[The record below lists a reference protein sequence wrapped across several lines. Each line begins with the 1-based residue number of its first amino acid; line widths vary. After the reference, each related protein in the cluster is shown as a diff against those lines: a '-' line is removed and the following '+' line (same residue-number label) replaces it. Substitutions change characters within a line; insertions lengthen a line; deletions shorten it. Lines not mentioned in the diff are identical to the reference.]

1 MDNKKYKTMIG
12 TIVGLTTVAGAMF
25 GYQNFYLE
33 NKQKNDQTVIYV
45 ANQDIQAK
53 TKIQADMFEARTVST
68 GSVLD
73 SYITG
78 DKLQEVLD
86 KELKGGL
93 LKGEPLTSVRLNKEN
108 EDLSNNLVLKLEP
121 DYKSEVK
128 TNDNVKVYVMLTDKI
143 SGEVS
148 MKQLFASEKKL
159 LEPEVNTNNAVTTT
173 DTSETQVLLIK
184 VTDEELRDYYKAKA
198 TGKIIVSK
206 VSDLDLQDIVSD
218 KDLEHTEIE
227 KNEDVFDV
235 DSEEVQNSYRATD
248 NKDNSIAVMS
258 YTVQEGD
265 TIDTLSLKFKTS
277 AHQIQMLNDNKDSFV
292 VGDVITVPAI

>member
-1 MDNKKYKTMIG
+1 MDNKKYKTMIC

-25 GYQNFYLE
+25 VYQNFYLE
-33 NKQKNDQTVIYV
+33 SKQRSNQTVIYV

-53 TKIQADMFEARTVST
+53 TKIQADMFQAKTIFT
-68 GSVLD
+68 DSVLD
-73 SYITG
+73 SYITD

-128 TNDNVKVYVMLTDKI
+128 TDDNVKVYVMLTDRVT
-143 SGEVS
+143 GEVS

-159 LEPEVNTNNAVTTT
+159 LEPEADKNNTVTTT
-173 DTSETQVLLIK
+173 DTSETQVLLVK

-218 KDLEHTEIE
+218 KDLEQSEDQ
-227 KNEDVFDV
+227 KNGDMFDV
-235 DSEEVQNSYRATD
+235 DSEEAQNSYRATD

-258 YTVQEGD
+258 YTVQEDD

-277 AHQIQMLNDNKDSFV
+277 AHQIKMLNDNKDSFV

>member
-12 TIVGLTTVAGAMF
+12 TIVGLTAIAGGMF

-33 NKQKNDQTVIYV
+33 NKQKGNQTIIYV

-53 TKIQADMFEARTVST
+53 TKIEANMFEAKTVST
-68 GSVLD
+68 DSILD

-78 DKLQEVLD
+78 DKLEEVLD

-93 LKGEPLTSVRLNKEN
+93 LKGEPLTHVRLNKEN
-108 EDLSNNLVLKLEP
+108 EVLSNNIILKLEP
-121 DYKSEVK
+121 DFKSEVK
-128 TNDNVKVYVMLTDKI
+128 TDDNIKVYAMLTDKKT
-143 SGEVS
+143 GDVS

-159 LEPEVNTNNAVTTT
+159 LAPEVNKNNTVTTT
-173 DTSETQVLLIK
+173 ETSEKQVLLVK
-184 VTDEELRDYYKAKA
+184 ATDEELRDYYKAKA

-218 KDLEHTEIE
+218 KDLEENKE
-227 KNEDVFDV
+227 KKDEDIFNIN
-235 DSEEVQNSYRATD
+235 SEDVQNSYRATD
-248 NKDNSIAVMS
+248 NSDNSIAVMS

-265 TIDTLSLKFKTS
+265 SIDTLSIKFKTS
-277 AHQIQMLNDNKDSFV
+277 VHQITVLNDNKDSFS